1 MIHAMV
7 VGPFVISFYLF
18 ALAISLV
25 SGVLLFMMT
34 SPFSKSE
41 TRKAL
46 SGISD
51 LFVWLLIFIWVG
63 KVLLKWEA
71 FWKDPISILIYP
83 SNHQALYIGLLLTFI
98 LSMWRYRHR
107 VGELAI
113 SKSLVLIVNYS
124 LFVYYFMAVIWTSS
138 GTVYV
143 GELVLAGVLVIWQV
157 VSLTA
162 RSQQSWWYGMFGAFI
177 AGKFMLTLILGETFL
192 FHYKV
197 DLWVWILMSFIFV
210 SLLYGK
216 KVRT

>member
-1 MIHAMV
+1 MV

-18 ALAISLV
+18 ALTISLV

-83 SNHQALYIGLLLTFI
+83 SNHQALYIGLLLTLF
-98 LSMWRYRHR
+98 LSLWRYGYRKGAQ
-107 VGELAI
+107 VIG
-113 SKSLVLIVNYS
+113 KSFVLIVNYA
-124 LFVYYFMAVIWTSS
+124 LFVYSFMAIIWTSS
-138 GTVYV
+138 GMVYL

-162 RSQQSWWYGMFGAFI
+162 GSPQSWWYGMFGAII

-197 DLWVWILMSFIFV
+197 DLWVWIFMSIIFV
-210 SLLYGK
+210 SLLYIK